1 MRLTTA
7 SILAVAAIV
16 LRPSTTAADSFDEA
30 LALVPKDVA
39 GAFVVPNLKKASDDL
54 DACLERVDRA
64 EALLVGRPLDL
75 LKAQLGAS
83 VGVRDDG
90 ALVGFLRWPAGQA
103 EPTTTLL
110 VPVTDAEAFL
120 RGSFEL
126 DGAGQTPAAAGGA
139 DRAGGASGAR
149 TVRRRD
155 GTSFW
160 ALPLHVGAEPTRRTW
175 VALSPER
182 PGVAGLAA
190 EAGAVEGHRALLAA
204 GSGAGSGA
212 GAGASGER
220 LLQHADLLAWIDG
233 ATIRRLAAD
242 RAALAAASM
251 EPQGRAAAERAAAK
265 ADELLAGVRVAAT
278 TWNVDALGLFGRG
291 VIRIDP
297 ASQLGSLFAGAAD
310 ATEARDGTQDRF
322 DRLPDQPFYAAV
334 GIDVQG
340 LGGPAAIKALEAI
353 GLPEQLPGAAD
364 ALGAL
369 SRWSDGVR
377 EAQLAIFP
385 SKLGI
390 TVGGILNDAAL
401 ALRTRDP
408 ATLRDRIQAAMES
421 LVGDRAGV
429 LRSLSWER
437 DKQIKESGTADAF
450 ELKESPSPTQPRD
463 VDLQSALIKGSG
475 PRQPRL
481 AWLDEALR
489 RLQRAGR
496 DVQPAPRRLAP
507 CVRRR
512 HGRRGAAGS
521 KRHDRRDARVRNRG
535 PRCGV
540 RPRADAA
547 REARAAGGQDL
558 PRRRRPGACARRW
571 HGADLRGARSVTGPA
586 RRRVGDP
593 LCDRRTGNRPSEAQ
607 PTRASS
613 RPRPRPIA
621 APHAASS
628 CHSAASRSPALSRL
642 LSPTRR

>member
-1 MRLTTA
+1 MRTTTA

-39 GAFVVPNLKKASDDL
+39 GAFVVPNLKKSSDDL

-120 RGSFEL
+120 RGSFEP
-126 DGAGQTPAAAGGA
+126 DGAGQTPPAVVDA
-139 DRAGGASGAR
+139 DGAR
-149 TVRRRD
+149 TVRRPD
-155 GTSFW
+155 GTNFW
-160 ALPLHVGAEPTRRTW
+160 ALALHVGAEPTRRTW

-190 EAGAVEGHRALLAA
+190 EAGAAVGHRALL
-204 GSGAGSGA
+204 GAGGGAEGGA

-242 RAALAAASM
+242 RAALAAASLD
-251 EPQGRAAAERAAAK
+251 PQGRAAAARAAAK
-265 ADELLAGVRVAAT
+265 ADELLAGVQVAAT

-310 ATEARDGTQDRF
+310 ATDAGGGTQDRF

-334 GIDVQG
+334 GIDVEG

-353 GLPEQLPGAAD
+353 GLPEQLPGAAE

-369 SRWSDGVR
+369 SRWSDGVH

-401 ALRTRDP
+401 ALRTSDP
-408 ATLRDRIQAAMES
+408 AALRDRIQTAMES
-421 LVGDRAGV
+421 LVGDGAGV

-463 VDLQSALIKGSG
+463 VDLQSAVIKG
-475 PRQPRL
+475 L
-481 AWLDEALR
+481 ALGNRGWHGLMKPFADSNVLVATFSQRPDVWRRATAAATGAAAPLGRNATIVAMREFGIADPDVEFALGLTQLVKLAQQVAKTFPGGEGLVPALDAGTEPIYAALEASPDQLEGAWVLPSAIVGLAIDQAKR
-489 RLQRAGR
+489 S
-496 DVQPAPRRLAP
+496 QPAPAP
-507 CVRRR
+507 
-512 HGRRGAAGS
+512 APAP
-521 KRHDRRDARVRNRG
+521 APG
-535 PRCGV
+535 P
-540 RPRADAA
+540 
-547 REARAAGGQDL
+547 
-558 PRRRRPGACARRW
+558 
-571 HGADLRGARSVTGPA
+571 
-586 RRRVGDP
+586 
-593 LCDRRTGNRPSEAQ
+593 
-607 PTRASS
+607 
-613 RPRPRPIA
+613 
-621 APHAASS
+621 
-628 CHSAASRSPALSRL
+628 
-642 LSPTRR
+642 